1 MNVESVLLEIDRIA
15 GGRHGVYTISEEMR
29 TDPRTRH
36 VFVAI
41 TWLLGAELLLATG
54 ALAVPVMLGMR
65 DEVALV
71 VWMRLLVV
79 LAMTITL
86 FYFAWRAQ
94 RGYYWAYSR
103 LRLFSKIFPIV
114 ALVTAAIPGLFPL
127 WMVSEQIVFALIL
140 LGIAEYL
147 STSHMLE
154 AFAKPPKVPKAP
166 TARRGANR

>member
-1 MNVESVLLEIDRIA
+1 MNVENVLLQIDRIA
-15 GGRHGVYTISEEMR
+15 GGRHGDHTISEEMR
-29 TDPRTRH
+29 TDPRTRR

-41 TWLLGAELLLATG
+41 TWLLAIELLLGAG
-54 ALAVPVMLGMR
+54 ALAVPVLLRMR

-71 VWMRLLVV
+71 VWMRLVVV

-114 ALVTAAIPGLFPL
+114 ALVSAAIPGLFPL

-147 STSHMLE
+147 STEHMRE
-154 AFAKPPKVPKAP
+154 AYAKPPKAP
-166 TARRGANR
+166 RAPRPGSRVKR

>member
-1 MNVESVLLEIDRIA
+1 MNVEGVLLEIDRIA
-15 GGRHGVYTISEEMR
+15 GGRHGDHTISEEMR
-29 TDPRTRH
+29 TDPKTRH

-41 TWLLGAELLLATG
+41 TWLLAIELLLATG
-54 ALAVPVMLGMR
+54 ALVVPVMLGMR
-65 DEVALV
+65 DEVAMV

-94 RGYYWAYSR
+94 HGYYWAYSR

-127 WMVSEQIVFALIL
+127 WMVSEQIVFALVL

-147 STSHMLE
+147 STSHMRE
-154 AFAKPPKVPKAP
+154 AFAKPPKAP
-166 TARRGANR
+166 RAPRVHSRVKR

>member
-1 MNVESVLLEIDRIA
+1 MNVESLLLEIDHFA
-15 GGRHGVYTISEEMR
+15 GGRHADHTISEDMR
-29 TDPRTRH
+29 TDPKTRR

-41 TWLLGAELLLATG
+41 TWLLVLELVIGTA
-54 ALAVPVMLGMR
+54 ALAVPVLLHMR
-65 DEVALV
+65 DQVSWV
-71 VWMRLLVV
+71 VWMRLVVV

-114 ALVTAAIPGLFPL
+114 ALVTAAIPGLFPT
-127 WMVSEQIVFALIL
+127 WMVAEQIFFALIL

-147 STSHMLE
+147 STEHMR
-154 AFAKPPKVPKAP
+154 AAYAKPPKAPRVPR
-166 TARRGANR
+166 TVNR